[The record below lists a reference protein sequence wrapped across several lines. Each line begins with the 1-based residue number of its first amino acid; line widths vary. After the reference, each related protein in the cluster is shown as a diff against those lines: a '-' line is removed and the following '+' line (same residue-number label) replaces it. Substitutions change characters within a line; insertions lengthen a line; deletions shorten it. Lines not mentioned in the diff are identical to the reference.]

1 MTIYDAAMAVV
12 LVGGLIRGAWR
23 GITWQLASIGS
34 LVLGYLFSYPISA
47 QIAPLLPGS
56 AEATRAMS
64 MAAAYAVVSGGVF
77 AVAWMVR
84 GAIHKLKFDAYD
96 RHLGMML
103 GGVEGAAV
111 GILLTLLVV
120 SVSPNTREPIFSS
133 TSGKVVGSVMNALG
147 PVLPGEVRRI
157 LEPFWN
163 NAVGTGEPAVAD
175 QDQDQ
180 DQDDAPA
187 AEPESPAVASEDP
200 ALPAP
205 APAPAAVPAT
215 PTVASKPARPTRT
228 ASPSPVDPSV
238 FPVVGRAEK
247 KPTAA
252 PTAQAQPEPAPTA
265 RSVFDSIV
273 DQGKQAV
280 EQAVVETLDDDPD
293 QKASSIRELVEKDKK
308 RLQDAVSGVVGGVKQ
323 NVTKQMQG
331 RTGQVQN
338 RINQVQNQAVR
349 ARRQAEQKIDAA
361 VGRTSQAIDQTID
374 QQFQKLD
381 KLGGLEPAPEKKPQ

>member
-34 LVLGYLFSYPISA
+34 LVLGYLFAYPISA

-56 AEATRAMS
+56 AEATRALS
-64 MAAAYAVVSGGVF
+64 MAAAYAVVSGAVF

-84 GAIHKLKFDAYD
+84 GAIHKLKFDAFD

-120 SVSPNTREPIFSS
+120 SISPNTRGPIFASH
-133 TSGKVVGSVMNALG
+133 SGKVVGSVMNALG

-163 NAVGTGEPAVAD
+163 SAIAAGAPAVAD
-175 QDQDQ
+175 QDSPEPA
-180 DQDDAPA
+180 DA
-187 AEPESPAVASEDP
+187 PAVASEAP
-200 ALPAP
+200 ALPSRISAL
-205 APAPAAVPAT
+205 
-215 PTVASKPARPTRT
+215 ASK
-228 ASPSPVDPSV
+228 SQVDPAV
-238 FPVVGRAEK
+238 FPVVGRVAEK
-247 KPTAA
+247 PSAETLPQAEAA
-252 PTAQAQPEPAPTA
+252 PSA

-280 EQAVVETLDDDPD
+280 EQAVVGSLDSDPD
-293 QKASSIRELVEKDKK
+293 QKAGSLRELVEKDKR

-323 NVTKQMQG
+323 NVTKQVQG
-331 RTGQVQN
+331 RTGQVQS
-338 RINQVQNQAVR
+338 RVNQVQNQAVR
-349 ARRQAEQKIDAA
+349 ARRQAEQKLGGAIDRAN
-361 VGRTSQAIDQTID
+361 QAIDQTIG
-374 QQFQKLD
+374 QQFERLD
-381 KLGGLEPAPEKKPQ
+381 KIGGLEPAPEKKPK

>member
-34 LVLGYLFSYPISA
+34 LVLGYLFAYPISA
-47 QIAPLLPGS
+47 QIAPLLPGP

-64 MAAAYAVVSGGVF
+64 MAAAYAVVAGGVF

-84 GAIHKLKFDAYD
+84 GAIHKLKFDAFD

-133 TSGKVVGSVMNALG
+133 PSGKVVATVMNALG

-163 NAVGTGEPAVAD
+163 NAVGTAAQAVAD
-175 QDQDQ
+175 QDEEPSPTA
-180 DQDDAPA
+180 DDPASPAIAP
-187 AEPESPAVASEDP
+187 ETPAVASSKP
-200 ALPAP
+200 Q
-205 APAPAAVPAT
+205 PAT
-215 PTVASKPARPTRT
+215 PAGRRDAAVLPAAAQVVVKPA
-228 ASPSPVDPSV
+228 
-238 FPVVGRAEK
+238 
-247 KPTAA
+247 AA
-252 PTAQAQPEPAPTA
+252 TPAQAQADAATSA
-265 RSVFDSIV
+265 RSVLDSLV
-273 DQGKQAV
+273 DKGKQAV
-280 EQAVVETLDDDPD
+280 EQVVVESLDTDPD
-293 QKASSIRELVEKDKK
+293 QKAGSFRELVDKDRK
-308 RLQDAVSGVVGGVKQ
+308 RIQDAVTGVVGGVKQ
-323 NVTKQMQG
+323 NVTKQVQG
-331 RTGQVQN
+331 RTGQVQDK
-338 RINQVQNQAVR
+338 INQAQNQAAR
-349 ARRQAEQKIDAA
+349 ARRQAEQKLGGAIDRA
-361 VGRTSQAIDQTID
+361 SQTLDQTIN

-381 KLGGLEPAPEKKPQ
+381 QIGGLEPAPGKRPK